1 MGLVYSFKETEEAKL
16 YEAYGMIVYGNVNK
30 YTWTIYPDRP
40 DEEVYT
46 SIRIEKDGED
56 IANEKLGN
64 RCIFKEVFERTI
76 DNFLWWLDQD
86 KPDPYDVERM
96 ILKSLCENNSLFNY
110 RIESRKQKMLEKYR
124 ENERVEKRKIQM
136 KELFH
141 QLQSI
146 CDKKKWLLYQHGDY
160 PYCDC
165 YIFKAK
171 NKRAKEYILDA
182 IAADKSNRIKSF
194 ADFAK
199 KHADNTDVEL
209 IAFGYIED
217 VVNMLKEKGVKL

>member
-16 YEAYGMIVYGNVNK
+16 YEAYGMVVYGNVTK

-56 IANEKLGN
+56 IVNEKLGN
-64 RCIFKEVFERTI
+64 RCIFKEVFEKTI
-76 DNFLWWLDQD
+76 DNLLWWLDQD
-86 KPDPYDVERM
+86 KPDPYEVEK
-96 ILKSLCENNSLFNY
+96 IIFKSLCENSSLFNY
-110 RIESRKQKMLEKYR
+110 RIESRKRKMLEKYR
-124 ENERVEKRKIQM
+124 ENERAEKRKIQM

-146 CDKKKWLLYQHGDY
+146 CDKKKWLLYQHGEY
-160 PYCDC
+160 SECF
-165 YIFKAK
+165 IFKAK
-171 NKRAKEYILDA
+171 NKRAKEHILDT

-199 KHADNTDVEL
+199 EHPDNMDVEL

-217 VVNMLKEKGVKL
+217 VVNMLKERGVKL

>member
-1 MGLVYSFKETEEAKL
+1 MGLIYSFKETEEKEL
-16 YEAYGMIVYGNVNK
+16 YNAYSMTVYGNINRYK
-30 YTWTIYPDRP
+30 WTIYPDRP

-56 IANEKLGN
+56 IVNEKLGN
-64 RCIFKEVFERTI
+64 RCISKEVFEKTI
-76 DNFLWWLDQD
+76 DNLLWWLVQD
-86 KPDPYDVERM
+86 KPNPYDVEK
-96 ILKSLCENNSLFNY
+96 IIFKSLCENSSLFNY
-110 RIESRKQKMLEKYR
+110 RIESRKRKMLEKYR
-124 ENERVEKRKIQM
+124 ENERAEKRKIQM

-146 CDKKKWLLYQHGDY
+146 CDKKKWLLYQHGEY
-160 PYCDC
+160 SECF
-165 YIFKAK
+165 IFKAK
-171 NKRAKEYILDA
+171 NKRAKEHILDT

-199 KHADNTDVEL
+199 EHPDNMDVEL

-217 VVNMLKEKGVKL
+217 VVNMLKERGVKL

>member
-16 YEAYGMIVYGNVNK
+16 YEAYGMVVYGNVNK

-56 IANEKLGN
+56 IVNEKLGN

-76 DNFLWWLDQD
+76 DNLLWWLDQD
-86 KPDPYDVERM
+86 KPDPYEVEK
-96 ILKSLCENNSLFNY
+96 IIFKSLCENSSLFNY
-110 RIESRKQKMLEKYR
+110 RIESRKRKMLEKYR
-124 ENERVEKRKIQM
+124 ENERAEKRKIQM

-146 CDKKKWLLYQHGDY
+146 CDKKKWLLYQYGEY
-160 PYCDC
+160 SECF
-165 YIFKAK
+165 IFKAK
-171 NKRAKEYILDA
+171 NKRAKEHILDT

-199 KHADNTDVEL
+199 EHPDNTDVEL
-209 IAFGYIED
+209 IASGYIED
-217 VVNMLKEKGVKL
+217 VVNILKEKGVKL

>member
-1 MGLVYSFKETEEAKL
+1 MGLIYSFSETKEEKL
-16 YEAYGMIVYGNVNK
+16 YEAYGMVVYGNVNK

-56 IANEKLGN
+56 IVNEKLGN

-86 KPDPYDVERM
+86 KPDPYDVEK
-96 ILKSLCENNSLFNY
+96 IIFKSLCENSSLFNY

-124 ENERVEKRKIQM
+124 ENERAEKRKIQM

-146 CDKKKWLLYQHGDY
+146 CDKKKWLLYRHGDY
-160 PYCDC
+160 SCCDC
-165 YIFKAK
+165 CIFKTK
-171 NKRAKEYILDA
+171 NKRAKELILNA
-182 IAADKSNRIKSF
+182 IENDKSDLIKIY
-194 ADFAK
+194 ADLAK
-199 KHADNTDVEL
+199 KHPDNAEVEL
-209 IAFGYIED
+209 IAAGYIED
-217 VVNMLKEKGVKL
+217 VVNSLKERGIKL

>member
-1 MGLVYSFKETEEAKL
+1 MGLIYSFKETEEKEL
-16 YEAYGMIVYGNVNK
+16 YNAYSMTVYGNINRYK
-30 YTWTIYPDRP
+30 WTIYPDRP

-56 IANEKLGN
+56 IVNEKLGN
-64 RCIFKEVFERTI
+64 RCIFKEVFEKTI
-76 DNFLWWLDQD
+76 DNLLWWLDQD
-86 KPDPYDVERM
+86 KPDPYEVEK
-96 ILKSLCENNSLFNY
+96 IIFKSLCENSSLFNY
-110 RIESRKQKMLEKYR
+110 RIESRKRKMLEKYR
-124 ENERVEKRKIQM
+124 ENERAEKRKIQM

-146 CDKKKWLLYQHGDY
+146 CDKKKWLLYQHGEY
-160 PYCDC
+160 SECF
-165 YIFKAK
+165 IFKAK
-171 NKRAKEYILDA
+171 NKRAKEHILDT

-199 KHADNTDVEL
+199 EHPDNMDVEL

-217 VVNMLKEKGVKL
+217 VVNMLKERGVKL

>member
-1 MGLVYSFKETEEAKL
+1 MGLVYSFSETKEEKL
-16 YEAYGMIVYGNVNK
+16 YEAYGMTVYGNVNK
-30 YTWTIYPDRP
+30 YEWSIYPDRP

-56 IANEKLGN
+56 IANENLGN

-76 DNFLWWLDQD
+76 DNFLWWLDQA

-124 ENERVEKRKIQM
+124 ENEHAEKRKIQM

-146 CDKKKWLLYQHGDY
+146 CDKKKWLIYRHGDY

-171 NKRAKEYILDA
+171 NKLAKEYVSYT
-182 IAADKSNRIKSF
+182 IAENNYQKIKIF
-194 ADFAK
+194 TDFAK
-199 KHADNTDVEL
+199 EHPDNTDIEL
-209 IAFGYIED
+209 IASGYIED
-217 VVNMLKEKGVKL
+217 VVNMLKERGVKL

>member
-1 MGLVYSFKETEEAKL
+1 MGLIYSFKETEEKEL
-16 YEAYGMIVYGNVNK
+16 YNAYSMTVYGNINRYK
-30 YTWTIYPDRP
+30 WTIYPDRP

-56 IANEKLGN
+56 IVNEKLGN

-86 KPDPYDVERM
+86 KPDPYEVERTV
-96 ILKSLCENNSLFNY
+96 LKSLCENNSLFNY
-110 RIESRKQKMLEKYR
+110 RIESRKRKMLEKYR
-124 ENERVEKRKIQM
+124 ENERAEKRKVQM

-146 CDKKKWLLYQHGDY
+146 CDKKKWLLYQHGEY
-160 PYCDC
+160 SECF
-165 YIFKAK
+165 IFKAK
-171 NKRAKEYILDA
+171 NKRAKEHILDT

-199 KHADNTDVEL
+199 EHPDNMDVEL

-217 VVNMLKEKGVKL
+217 VVNMLKERGVKL

>member
-1 MGLVYSFKETEEAKL
+1 MGLVYSFKETKEAKL
-16 YEAYGMIVYGNVNK
+16 YEAYGMVVYGNVNK

-56 IANEKLGN
+56 IVNEKFGN
-64 RCIFKEVFERTI
+64 RCIFKEVFEKTI
-76 DNFLWWLDQD
+76 DNLLWWLDQD
-86 KPDPYDVERM
+86 KPDPYEVEK
-96 ILKSLCENNSLFNY
+96 IIFKSLCENSSLFNY
-110 RIESRKQKMLEKYR
+110 RIESRKRKMLEKYR
-124 ENERVEKRKIQM
+124 ENERAEKRKVQM

-146 CDKKKWLLYQHGDY
+146 CDKKKWLLYQHGEY
-160 PYCDC
+160 SECF
-165 YIFKAK
+165 IFKAK
-171 NKRAKEYILDA
+171 NKRAKEHILDT
-182 IAADKSNRIKSF
+182 IAEDKSNRIKSF

-209 IAFGYIED
+209 IASGYIED

>member
-1 MGLVYSFKETEEAKL
+1 MGLIYSFKETEEKEL
-16 YEAYGMIVYGNVNK
+16 YNAYSMTVYGNINRYK
-30 YTWTIYPDRP
+30 WTIYPDRP

-56 IANEKLGN
+56 IVNEKLGN
-64 RCIFKEVFERTI
+64 RCIFKEVFARTI

-86 KPDPYDVERM
+86 KPDPYEVERTV
-96 ILKSLCENNSLFNY
+96 LKSLCENNSLFNY
-110 RIESRKQKMLEKYR
+110 RIESRKRKMLEKYR
-124 ENERVEKRKIQM
+124 ENERSEKRKIQM

-146 CDKKKWLLYQHGDY
+146 CDKKKWLLYQHGEY
-160 PYCDC
+160 SECF
-165 YIFKAK
+165 IFKAK
-171 NKRAKEYILDA
+171 NKRAKEHILDT

-199 KHADNTDVEL
+199 EHPDNMDVEL

-217 VVNMLKEKGVKL
+217 VVNMLKERGVKL

>member
-1 MGLVYSFKETEEAKL
+1 MGLIYSFKETEEKEL
-16 YEAYGMIVYGNVNK
+16 YNAYSMTVYGNINRYK
-30 YTWTIYPDRP
+30 WTIYPDRP

-56 IANEKLGN
+56 IVNEKLGN

-86 KPDPYDVERM
+86 KPDPYEVERTV
-96 ILKSLCENNSLFNY
+96 LKSLCENSSLFNY
-110 RIESRKQKMLEKYR
+110 RIESRKRKMLEKYR
-124 ENERVEKRKIQM
+124 ENERAEKRKIQM

-146 CDKKKWLLYQHGDY
+146 CDKKKWLLYQHGEY
-160 PYCDC
+160 SECF
-165 YIFKAK
+165 IFKAK
-171 NKRAKEYILDA
+171 NKRAKEHILDT

-199 KHADNTDVEL
+199 EHPDNTDVEL

-217 VVNMLKEKGVKL
+217 VVNMLKERGVKL

>member
-1 MGLVYSFKETEEAKL
+1 MGLVYSFSETKEEKL
-16 YEAYGMIVYGNVNK
+16 YEAYGMAAYGNVNR
-30 YTWTIYPDRP
+30 YEWSIYPDRP

-56 IANEKLGN
+56 IVNEMLGN

-86 KPDPYDVERM
+86 KPDPYDVEKM
-96 ILKSLCENNSLFNY
+96 IFKSLCENNSLFNY
-110 RIESRKQKMLEKYR
+110 RIESRKQKMFEKYR
-124 ENERVEKRKIQM
+124 ENERAEKRKIQM

-146 CDKKKWLLYQHGDY
+146 CDKKKWLIYRHGDY

-171 NKRAKEYILDA
+171 NKLAKEYVSYT
-182 IAADKSNRIKSF
+182 IAENNYQKIKIF
-194 ADFAK
+194 TDFAK
-199 KHADNTDVEL
+199 EHPDNTDIES
-209 IAFGYIED
+209 IASGYIED
-217 VVNMLKEKGVKL
+217 VINMLKERGVKL

>member
-1 MGLVYSFKETEEAKL
+1 MGLIYSFKETEEKEL
-16 YEAYGMIVYGNVNK
+16 YNAYSMTVYGNINRYK
-30 YTWTIYPDRP
+30 WTIYPDRP

-56 IANEKLGN
+56 IVNEKLSN

-86 KPDPYDVERM
+86 KPDPYEVERTV
-96 ILKSLCENNSLFNY
+96 LKSLCENNSLFNY

-124 ENERVEKRKIQM
+124 ENERAEKRKVQM

-146 CDKKKWLLYQHGDY
+146 CDKKKWLLYQHGEY
-160 PYCDC
+160 SECF
-165 YIFKAK
+165 IFKAK
-171 NKRAKEYILDA
+171 NKRAKEHILDT

-199 KHADNTDVEL
+199 EHPDNMDVEL

-217 VVNMLKEKGVKL
+217 VVNMLKERGVKL

>member
-1 MGLVYSFKETEEAKL
+1 MGLIYSFKETEEKEL
-16 YEAYGMIVYGNVNK
+16 YNAYSMTVYGNINRYK
-30 YTWTIYPDRP
+30 WTIYPDRP

-56 IANEKLGN
+56 IVNEKLGN

-86 KPDPYDVERM
+86 KPDPYEVEK
-96 ILKSLCENNSLFNY
+96 IIFKSLCENSSLFNY
-110 RIESRKQKMLEKYR
+110 RIESRKRKMLEKYR
-124 ENERVEKRKIQM
+124 ENERAEKRKIQM

-146 CDKKKWLLYQHGDY
+146 CDKKKWLLYQHGEY
-160 PYCDC
+160 SECF
-165 YIFKAK
+165 IFKAK
-171 NKRAKEYILDA
+171 NKRAKEHILDT

-199 KHADNTDVEL
+199 EHPDNMDVEL

-217 VVNMLKEKGVKL
+217 VVNMLKERGVKL

>member
-16 YEAYGMIVYGNVNK
+16 YEAYGMVVYGNVNK

-56 IANEKLGN
+56 IVNEKLGN
-64 RCIFKEVFERTI
+64 RCISKEVFEKTI
-76 DNFLWWLDQD
+76 DNLLWWLDQD
-86 KPDPYDVERM
+86 KPDPYDVEK
-96 ILKSLCENNSLFNY
+96 IIFKSLCENSSLFNY
-110 RIESRKQKMLEKYR
+110 RIESRNQKMLEKYR
-124 ENERVEKRKIQM
+124 ENERAEKRKIQM

-141 QLQSI
+141 RLHTI
-146 CDKKKWLLYQHGDY
+146 CDKKKWLLYQHGEY
-160 PYCDC
+160 SECF
-165 YIFKAK
+165 IFKAK
-171 NKRAKEYILDA
+171 NKRAKEHILDT

-199 KHADNTDVEL
+199 EHPDNTDVEL
-209 IAFGYIED
+209 IASGYIED
-217 VVNMLKEKGVKL
+217 VVNMLKERGVKL